1 VRGAG
6 YQVEASRRDDRWPT
20 ISVWRFTVWEAN
32 TYRNFH
38 GVDGMHGLIWEWVDD
53 FNTALIRYESRGDTD
68 LERLFFCG
76 NGSINCSN
84 FGDYA

>member
-1 VRGAG
+1 
-6 YQVEASRRDDRWPT
+6 
-20 ISVWRFTVWEAN
+20 
-32 TYRNFH
+32 
-38 GVDGMHGLIWEWVDD
+38 MHGLIWEWVDD